1 MFVWLLLFAGL
12 TLIGLLLR
20 SRGRFDPSKLSG
32 CDIDACQQ
40 GQVPPSSVSWA
51 CSCREFDAQ
60 PTNTS
65 VVQTV
70 KPQAVQVKIERMLL
84 ASRDEVQKVLEE
96 ASPEDLPVLGSLVVA
111 GTASLP
117 THCPCSLALRYATVF
132 CFQESCGRTLIL

>member
-1 MFVWLLLFAGL
+1 MFVWLLFAGL

-20 SRGRFDPSKLSG
+20 SRRRFDPSKLSG

-60 PTNTS
+60 PTNAS

-70 KPQAVQVKIERMLL
+70 KTQAVQVKIERMLL

-111 GTASLP
+111 GTASLGIAQ
-117 THCPCSLALRYATVF
+117 THIPHIALVPLHYVMRQSSV
-132 CFQESCGRTLIL
+132 SR